1 MKFYDALEFVF
12 LSFRGEKF
20 KTIMSS
26 LGIII
31 GVAAIVVMLSVGEG
45 LITGVSGVFSDM
57 DLNMVQVIPGG
68 FDGGSVG
75 RPMKAAILDNKDVS
89 MLEGV
94 VGVVSVSPRSQYY
107 GIFSMEFRGE
117 ESSVGIMAISPSKEP
132 DLSKS
137 IEAGRFILDSD
148 RNSAVLGYD
157 IANKMFDMPINPG
170 SHIIIENTMTQD
182 TFDYRV
188 VGVLKDSEQ
197 MSILGG
203 SSNSQIYV
211 SHPSMKSIIDIEE
224 YSYTTINVRVED
236 EEMIPETIVRM
247 EKALQRTN
255 KNEQF
260 TIFDQGSILESITE
274 LLNMVKYG
282 LGGIG
287 AIALAVG
294 GIGIINVMMLTV
306 TERIKEIGIMK
317 AVGAN
322 KGDIRTLFLIE
333 SGILGLVSGLIGVL
347 VGGGAAYLISVLGN
361 FPSTVTLTSIM
372 IGLTFGVVTSVVAG
386 VYPASRA
393 ARLDPVEALRAE

>member
-1 MKFYDALEFVF
+1 MKYYDALEFVF

-45 LITGVSGVFSDM
+45 LITGVSGVFGDM

-68 FDGGSVG
+68 FDEGTSG
-75 RPMKAAILDNKDVS
+75 RTMKAAILDDKDVS

-94 VGVVSVSPRSQYY
+94 VGVVSVSPRTQYY
-107 GIFSMEFRGE
+107 GIFSMKFRSD
-117 ESSVGIMAISPSKEP
+117 ESSVGIVAISPSKEP
-132 DLSKS
+132 GLSKS
-137 IEAGRFILDSD
+137 IEAGRFLLDSD

-170 SHIIIENTMTQD
+170 SHIVIENTMTHD

-211 SHPSMKSIIDIEE
+211 THPSMKNLIDIED
-224 YSYTTINVRVED
+224 YSYTTINVWVED
-236 EEMIPETIVRM
+236 EEKVPETIVRM

-255 KNEQF
+255 KNELF

-333 SGILGLVSGLIGVL
+333 SGILGLVSGLIGVSL
-347 VGGGAAYLISVLGN
+347 GGGMAYLISVLGN
-361 FPSTVTLTSIM
+361 FPSTVTMTSIL
-372 IGLTFGVVTSVVAG
+372 IGLGFGVITSVVAG

>member
-1 MKFYDALEFVF
+1 MKYYDALEFVF

-45 LITGVSGVFSDM
+45 LITGVSGVFGDM

-68 FDGGSVG
+68 FDEGTSG
-75 RPMKAAILDNKDVS
+75 RTMKAAILDDKDVS

-94 VGVVSVSPRSQYY
+94 VGVVSVSPRTQYY
-107 GIFSMEFRGE
+107 GIFSMKFRSD
-117 ESSVGIMAISPSKEP
+117 ESSVGIVAISPSKEP
-132 DLSKS
+132 GLSKS
-137 IEAGRFILDSD
+137 IEAGRFLLDSD

-170 SHIIIENTMTQD
+170 SHIVIENTMTHD

-188 VGVLKDSEQ
+188 VGVLRDSEQ

-211 SHPSMKSIIDIEE
+211 THPSMKNLIDIED
-224 YSYTTINVRVED
+224 YSYTTINVWVED
-236 EEMIPETIVRM
+236 EEKVPETIVRM

-255 KNEQF
+255 KNELF

-333 SGILGLVSGLIGVL
+333 SGILGLVSGLIGVSL
-347 VGGGAAYLISVLGN
+347 GGGMAYLISVLGN
-361 FPSTVTLTSIM
+361 FPSTVTMTSIL
-372 IGLTFGVVTSVVAG
+372 IGLGFGVITSVVAG

>member
-68 FDGGSVG
+68 FDGGGVG

-89 MLEGV
+89 ILEGV
-94 VGVVSVSPRSQYY
+94 VGVVSVSPQSQYY

-117 ESSVGIMAISPSKEP
+117 ESSVGIIAISPSKET

-137 IEAGRFILDSD
+137 IEAGRFLLDSD

-211 SHPSMKSIIDIEE
+211 THPSMKSIIDIEE

>member
-12 LSFRGEKF
+12 LSFKGEKF
-20 KTIMSS
+20 KTVMSS

-68 FDGGSVG
+68 FDEGTSG
-75 RPMKAAILDNKDVS
+75 RPMKSAILDDKDVS

-94 VGVVSVSPRSQYY
+94 VGVESVSPRSQYY
-107 GIFSMEFRGE
+107 GIFSMKFRSE
-117 ESSVGIMAISPSKEP
+117 ESSVAIVAITPSKEP

-137 IEAGRFILDSD
+137 IEAGRFLLDSD
-148 RNSAVLGYD
+148 RNSVVLGYD
-157 IANKMFDMPINPG
+157 IANNMFDMPINPG
-170 SHIIIENTMTQD
+170 SHIVIENTMTHD

-188 VGVLKDSEQ
+188 AGVLKDSEQ

-211 SHPSMKSIIDIEE
+211 THPSMKNIFGLED
-224 YSYTTINVRVED
+224 YSYTTINVWVED
-236 EEMIPETIVRM
+236 EDKVPETIVRM
-247 EKALQRTN
+247 EKALLRTN
-255 KNEQF
+255 KNELF
-260 TIFDQGSILESITE
+260 TIFDQGSILGSLTE

-333 SGILGLVSGLIGVL
+333 SGILGLVSGLIGVSL
-347 VGGGAAYLISVLGN
+347 GGGLAYLISVLGN
-361 FPSTVTLTSIM
+361 FPSTVTLTSIL
-372 IGLTFGVVTSVVAG
+372 IGLGFGVITSVVAG

>member
-1 MKFYDALEFVF
+1 MKYYDALEFVF

-45 LITGVSGVFSDM
+45 LITGVSGVFGDM

-68 FDGGSVG
+68 FDEGTSG
-75 RPMKAAILDNKDVS
+75 RTMKAAILDDKDVS

-94 VGVVSVSPRSQYY
+94 VGVVSVSPRTQYY
-107 GIFSMEFRGE
+107 GIFSMMFRSD
-117 ESSVGIMAISPSKEP
+117 ESSVGIVAISPSKEP
-132 DLSKS
+132 GLSKS
-137 IEAGRFILDSD
+137 IEAGRFLLDSD

-170 SHIIIENTMTQD
+170 SHIVIENTMTHD

-188 VGVLKDSEQ
+188 VGVLRDSEQ

-211 SHPSMKSIIDIEE
+211 THPSMKNLIDIED
-224 YSYTTINVRVED
+224 YSYTTINVWVED
-236 EEMIPETIVRM
+236 EEKVPETIVRM

-255 KNEQF
+255 KNELF

-333 SGILGLVSGLIGVL
+333 SGILGLVSGLIGVSL
-347 VGGGAAYLISVLGN
+347 GGGMAYLISVLGN
-361 FPSTVTLTSIM
+361 FPSTVTMTSIL
-372 IGLTFGVVTSVVAG
+372 IGLGFGVITSVVAG

>member
-45 LITGVSGVFSDM
+45 LITGVSGVFSEM

-68 FDGGSVG
+68 FDGGGVG

-89 MLEGV
+89 ILEGV

-117 ESSVGIMAISPSKEP
+117 ESSVGIIAISPSKEP

-137 IEAGRFILDSD
+137 IEAGRFLLDSD

-306 TERIKEIGIMK
+306 TERIKEIGVMK